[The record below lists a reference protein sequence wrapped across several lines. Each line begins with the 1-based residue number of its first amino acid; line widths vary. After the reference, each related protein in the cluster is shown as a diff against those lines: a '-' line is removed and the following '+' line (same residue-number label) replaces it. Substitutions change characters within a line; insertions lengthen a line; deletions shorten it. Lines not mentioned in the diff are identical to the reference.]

1 MTQSQNTGPGTV
13 DRVLIVGGGIT
24 GGVLALALR
33 QRDVEVVLVDLR
45 DSLGGVGHG
54 ITLQG
59 NALKAFRSVGIYD
72 ELAERGYAFSH
83 LRLKTADGQVIA
95 EIPTPPMGGPDLPG
109 TMGAVRGDIADILAE
124 RLPAAGV
131 DVRLGTTLT
140 AFEDHG
146 DSVSVTLSDGSTE
159 TVDLLVGADGI
170 RSKVR
175 GMIGIDTEPQP
186 VGMGIWRTVAKRP
199 AKMDCSEMYYGG
211 PKFKAG
217 YTPISEDLCYAF
229 LLEEDLDRSYV
240 GEGPRGK
247 ELKERGQGYGGIWG
261 EVRDSLADDAI
272 VNYQWIEAICV
283 ESPWY
288 RGRTIIIGDAAHA
301 CPPLIAQG
309 AAMCSEDAVVLA
321 EMLTSGAAGSTV
333 EEVLPAFMERRFPR
347 VKMVLDN
354 SLTLADWEIHPDTPG
369 ADPGRIMGQTLHALV
384 EPA

>member
-1 MTQSQNTGPGTV
+1 MPESRV
-13 DRVLIVGGGIT
+13 VHRVLIVGGGIT

-45 DSLGGVGHG
+45 ESLGGVGHG

-72 ELAERGYAFSH
+72 ELAERGYAFNH
-83 LRLKTADGQVIA
+83 LRLKSADGQVIA

-146 DSVSVTLSDGSTE
+146 AQSPGGVTVTLSDGSTE

-175 GMIGIDTEPQP
+175 RMIGIDTEPQH

-199 AKMDCSEMYYGG
+199 AEMDCSEMYYGG

-229 LLEEDLDRSYV
+229 LLEENLDRSMV

-247 ELKERGQGYGGIWG
+247 ELKEHGQGYGGIWG
-261 EVRDSLADDAI
+261 EVRDSLPDDAI

-321 EMLTSGAAGSTV
+321 EMLTSGAAGATV
-333 EEVLPAFMERRFPR
+333 EEVLSAFMERRFPR

>member
-1 MTQSQNTGPGTV
+1 MSESQTR
-13 DRVLIVGGGIT
+13 RVLVVGGGIT
-24 GGVLALALR
+24 GGVLSLALAEKG
-33 QRDVEVVLVDLR
+33 VEVVLVDLR
-45 DSLGGVGHG
+45 ASLGGVGHG

-72 ELAERGYAFSH
+72 RLAERGFAFSH
-83 LRLKTADGQVIA
+83 LRLKTADGGVIA

-109 TMGAVRGDIADILAE
+109 TMGAVRGDLADILAE
-124 RLPAAGV
+124 EVVAAGV

-140 AFEDHG
+140 AIDDHG
-146 DSVSVTLSDGSTE
+146 DSVTVTLSDGTQE

-175 GMIGIDTEPQP
+175 SMIGITEEPKP
-186 VGMGIWRTVAKRP
+186 VGMGIWRTIAKRP
-199 AKMDCSEMYYGG
+199 PEMDCSEMYYGG
-211 PKFKAG
+211 PKYKAG

-229 LLEEDLDRSYV
+229 LLEENLDPSYL

-247 ELKERGQGYGGIWG
+247 ELKEHGQGYGGIWG

-283 ESPWY
+283 ESPWF

-309 AAMCSEDAVVLA
+309 AAMCAEDAVILA
-321 EMLTSGAAGSTV
+321 DMLTSGDKV
-333 EEVLPAFMERRFPR
+333 DDVLPAFMERRFPR
-347 VKMVLDN
+347 VQMVLQN
-354 SLTLADWEIHPDTPG
+354 SLQLADWEIHPDTEG
-369 ADPGRIMGQTLHALV
+369 ADPGGLMGRTLTALV

>member
-146 DSVSVTLSDGSTE
+146 DSVTVTLSDGSTE

-175 GMIGIDTEPQP
+175 GMIGIDTEPQH

-199 AKMDCSEMYYGG
+199 AEMDCSEMYYGG

-321 EMLTSGAAGSTV
+321 EMLTSGAAVSTV